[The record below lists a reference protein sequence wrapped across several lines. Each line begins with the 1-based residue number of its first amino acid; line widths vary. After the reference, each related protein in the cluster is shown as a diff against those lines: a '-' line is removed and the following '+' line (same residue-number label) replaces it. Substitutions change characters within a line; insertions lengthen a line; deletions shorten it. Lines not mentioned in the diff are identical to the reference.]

1 MKSYVSTTS
10 QISLLKMP
18 SLEVPKEIEGAIEEA
33 KSKAKDFLLKISVDL
48 VQKVNTKLLP
58 V

>member
-1 MKSYVSTTS
+1 M
-10 QISLLKMP
+10 KMP